1 MSWEEENETLAVM
14 SLKSLSISVVKIQ
27 SFWTS
32 KSKLVDTVL
41 TPNASVGCGI
51 EAVTVIVYTPK
62 SDRELA
68 LKENDGL
75 VPINVI
81 NVGYAIGAEFKTY
94 VAVYVTA

>member
-1 MSWEEENETLAVM
+1 MKV
-14 SLKSLSISVVKIQ
+14 LSIIVVKKQ
-27 SFWTS
+27 SVLTS

-41 TPNASVGCGI
+41 TPNASSVGCGI